1 MLAATTRRA
10 FASLSNN
17 AKAYSTAAA
26 TTQISTAQNGI
37 KVASIEEPGQ
47 AAGLSVVI
55 NGGSRL
61 ENSSGVAHFLKNY
74 GFKNNNKRTA
84 FRVTRETELAG
95 GVLSANLTRETIS
108 YSAEFLNGDAAQFAE
123 VLGDVVS
130 NQKFQPHEF
139 VDVAKQTAAESSA
152 AAHSAEVSVLE
163 AAHRAAFR
171 TGLGNAIFANP
182 NARIT
187 NDAVKA
193 YAAELFQSGNIA
205 LIGSGIPLETVQEF
219 AETYFNVPAGNVSRE
234 ASKYYGGEVRVESSV
249 DGKSHYIL
257 AFEGAPLNSSEY
269 AAAQVLR
276 FALGGEQRVQNAAAA
291 GILGEAAAKLGQDAQ
306 LKAFNIGY
314 SDAGLFGVY
323 ASAPSAT
330 VGSAVAAAAEQ
341 LKAVSKGIS
350 EQDFA
355 AAVAQAKFAASNAFE
370 TRLDRLETIGAQA
383 LFAGKYTSVAEVAAA
398 LDNVSTSD
406 VAKVAEKLLSGK
418 ATGAAVGDLYSL
430 PYADSLSL

>member
-1 MLAATTRRA
+1 M
-10 FASLSNN
+10 
-17 AKAYSTAAA
+17 
-26 TTQISTAQNGI
+26 
-37 KVASIEEPGQ
+37 
-47 AAGLSVVI
+47 
-55 NGGSRL
+55 
-61 ENSSGVAHFLKNY
+61 
-74 GFKNNNKRTA
+74 
-84 FRVTRETELAG
+84 
-95 GVLSANLTRETIS
+95 SANLTRETIS

-152 AAHSAEVSVLE
+152 AAHSAEVAVLE

-182 NARIT
+182 NSRIN

-205 LIGSGIPLETVQEF
+205 LVGSGLPLEAVKEF
-219 AETYFNVPAGNVSRE
+219 AETFINVPSGNVSRE
-234 ASKYYGGEVRVESSV
+234 ASKYYGGEVRIESSV

-291 GILGEAAAKLGQDAQ
+291 GILGEAAAKLGQGAQ

-323 ASAPSAT
+323 ASAPSSS

-341 LKAVSKGIS
+341 LKLSPRVSLNKTLPLLLL
-350 EQDFA
+350 
-355 AAVAQAKFAASNAFE
+355 KPN
-370 TRLDRLETIGAQA
+370 LL
-383 LFAGKYTSVAEVAAA
+383 LPMP
-398 LDNVSTSD
+398 L
-406 VAKVAEKLLSGK
+406 KLAWIAWKPL
-418 ATGAAVGDLYSL
+418 VNR
-430 PYADSLSL
+430 LSLLASIPLSLKSLLLWIMSPLLMSPRLLKSC